1 MQKFYSLR
9 RLLQIQKRC
18 LLKKDTPKN
27 VSNNHD
33 LIIQQRTIKQEYKM
47 INNKKLKMWKEAEG
61 KLKKENELCRTA
73 AKI

>member
-1 MQKFYSLR
+1 
-9 RLLQIQKRC
+9 
-18 LLKKDTPKN
+18 
-27 VSNNHD
+27 
-33 LIIQQRTIKQEYKM
+33 M